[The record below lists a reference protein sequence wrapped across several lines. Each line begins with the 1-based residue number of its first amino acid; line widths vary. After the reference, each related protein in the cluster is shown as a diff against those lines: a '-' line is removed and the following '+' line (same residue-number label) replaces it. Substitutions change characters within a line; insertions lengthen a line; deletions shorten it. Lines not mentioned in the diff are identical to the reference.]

1 MLQLPVLRAPVSHA
15 VVSHAVVSH
24 AVVSGVLKSSNEGPH
39 IAAGLL
45 PDVAST

>member
-15 VVSHAVVSH
+15 VVSHAVVS
-24 AVVSGVLKSSNEGPH
+24 GVLKSSNEGPR

>member
-15 VVSHAVVSH
+15 VVS
-24 AVVSGVLKSSNEGPH
+24 GVLMSNNKGPR